1 MPKNTASKDIKT
13 LAIVLRRTNYG
24 EADRILNLIT
34 PMGKIAAIAK
44 GVRRAKSKLAG
55 GVEIFTLSEL
65 QIHQG
70 RSELG
75 VVTSA
80 KMVRHYG
87 KIMQDLARME
97 LAGMILKQV
106 SIAAGQV
113 EGGEFFAI
121 TKQCLEELNNE
132 TNVLLVE
139 SWFWLNLLKISGEEV
154 NLYRDVAGD
163 KLTEGVSYAWDTYGR
178 CFVKDENGKYGT
190 NEIKLLRIMSKMDL
204 EVIKKIKMEQNIIDK
219 VYDIIKTWEN

>member
-1 MPKNTASKDIKT
+1 MPKNIASKDVKT

-34 PMGKIAAIAK
+34 PMGKMAVIAK

-80 KMVRHYG
+80 RMVKHYG

-97 LAGMILKQV
+97 LAGTILKHV
-106 SIAAGQV
+106 SMAAEQV
-113 EGGEFFAI
+113 EGGVFFAI
-121 TKQCLEELNNE
+121 TRQCLEELNNG
-132 TNVLLVE
+132 TDASLVE
-139 SWFWLNLLKISGEEV
+139 SWFWLNLLKVSGEEI
-154 NLYRDVAGD
+154 NLYRDATGD
-163 KLTEGVSYAWDTYGR
+163 KLAEGTNYVWDVYGR
-178 CFVKDENGKYGT
+178 CFVRDKNGKYST

-204 EVIKKIKMEQNIIDK
+204 NVIKKIKMEQNVIDK